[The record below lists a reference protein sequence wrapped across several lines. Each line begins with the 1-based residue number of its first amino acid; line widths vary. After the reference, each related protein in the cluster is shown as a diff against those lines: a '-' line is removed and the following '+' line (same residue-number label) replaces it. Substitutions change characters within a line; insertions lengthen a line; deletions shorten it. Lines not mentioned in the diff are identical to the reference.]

1 MKLELWEKEIEKLK
15 AIAENGHCETCFAVD
30 EDFCY
35 CPLNVFNNEKNSCKE
50 NAILFL
56 QLLEKQK
63 E

>member
-1 MKLELWEKEIEKLK
+1 MKLELKEIEKVK
-15 AIAENGHCETCFAVD
+15 AVVKNGRCVNYIDGEEGC
-30 EDFCY
+30 CY
-35 CPLNVFNNEKNSCKE
+35 CPLNIFNNEKNSCKE